1 MEFPRQRYKK
11 KEFKVLYDALKCAK
25 IPLST
30 GPNAVYGLENVVLV
44 LLYMC
49 KNGTTANRAVTELCI
64 MFRDDRNV
72 SILTS
77 QWLLGMISAINPDK
91 MDAMCRRMLEST
103 IKEGSSLEKKT
114 YQMLAIDKHLIPFTG
129 ADGTMTTL

>member
-1 MEFPRQRYKK
+1 MPNQKNEWNLQGNVTK

-25 IPLST
+25 IHLST
-30 GPNAVYGLENVVLV
+30 GPNAISLENAVLV
-44 LLYMC
+44 LLHMC
-49 KNGTTANRAVTELCI
+49 KNGATTNRAVTELCI

-91 MDAMCRRMLEST
+91 VDAMCRRMLEYDQKGIQS
-103 IKEGSSLEKKT
+103 
-114 YQMLAIDKHLIPFTG
+114 
-129 ADGTMTTL
+129 